1 MWVLLL
7 WKFNIGATIKLGW
20 VHTLTQNTRYER
32 SCLIQPRYRGIP
44 ERCTSNTLHYQIV
57 ENVKK
62 WLLGG
67 LTPFWHAV
75 YLSNRYLGFWV
86 SSLFSWPGIWT
97 IGYLVIRTTGK
108 SEYSVSGN
116 LENCEFSLAHITR
129 FTLLQWNE
137 HSLVAPVLFWN
148 EQSLVEKPDQL
159 AVHFF
164 SAPGWS
170 LHCNFT

>member
-1 MWVLLL
+1 MPTW
-7 WKFNIGATIKLGW
+7 
-20 VHTLTQNTRYER
+20 
-32 SCLIQPRYRGIP
+32 
-44 ERCTSNTLHYQIV
+44 
-57 ENVKK
+57 
-62 WLLGG
+62 G

-108 SEYSVSGN
+108 SEHSVSGN

-164 SAPGWS
+164 QRQDGLCTAT
-170 LHCNFT
+170 LHRVVAKKNMQWPNGRCIFATIIRNGQLIAAFMKLWIFFECPCIFASRT